1 MKKRRSR
8 KNNENK
14 SHRHNRETADTL
26 EQIDP
31 NTYIIPA
38 KKIILHNKTKETV
51 HFFTPNSFITC
62 TRTITPKKNRS
73 ESLAAEK
80 TWKKSDLTFPDAC
93 KIAESSGYLTPSR
106 PSPKASLGADL
117 R

>member
-62 TRTITPKKNRS
+62 TRTITPKKTEANHS
-73 ESLAAEK
+73 QP
-80 TWKKSDLTFPDAC
+80 KKRGKRA
-93 KIAESSGYLTPSR
+93 I
-106 PSPKASLGADL
+106 
-117 R
+117 